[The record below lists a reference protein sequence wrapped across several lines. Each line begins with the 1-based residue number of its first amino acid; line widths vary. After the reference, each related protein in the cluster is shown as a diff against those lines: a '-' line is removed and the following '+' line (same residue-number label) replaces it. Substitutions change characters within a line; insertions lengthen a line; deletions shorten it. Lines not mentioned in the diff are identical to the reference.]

1 MSRITRLI
9 ASMMCGALVL
19 CGSNQTAPKASV
31 VPDPIYSISEME
43 DIARTLVE
51 LEEVSKIQF
60 KISSIRRRIDQ
71 QLAYTIAESVYRNCK
86 EADKDPDMILA
97 VMAIESYFNPK
108 AKSPAGARGLMQ
120 VMPFWAKEFDITV
133 ADLYDIDINV
143 KAGIKIL
150 TSYEKLYKRYDL
162 VLTTYNKG
170 PILVK
175 RDLRNG
181 VDPRTGYSSA
191 IVKMHKRLKRINFD
205 SEIYLAQK

>member
-170 PILVK
+170 PVLVK

-181 VDPRTGYSSA
+181 IDPRTGYSSA
-191 IVKMHKRLKRINFD
+191 IIKMHKRLKRINFD

>member
-1 MSRITRLI
+1 MSRLTRLM
-9 ASMMCGALVL
+9 ASIVLGAVVL
-19 CGSNQTAPKASV
+19 CGSNQTAPSKT
-31 VPDPIYSISEME
+31 PDEQVYSISEME
-43 DIARTLVE
+43 EIARTLIE

-60 KISSIRRRIDQ
+60 KITSIRRKIDQ

-86 EADKDPDMILA
+86 ESNKDPDMILA
-97 VMAIESYFNPK
+97 IMAIESYFIPR

-120 VMPFWAKEFDITV
+120 VMPFWAKEFGISV
-133 ADLYDIDINV
+133 EDLYDIDMNI

-170 PILVK
+170 PVLVK

-181 VDPRTGYSSA
+181 IDPRTGYSSA
-191 IVKMHKRLKRINFD
+191 IIKMHKRLKRIDFG